1 MYYHHN
7 NTSCHHKRST
17 TRYRV
22 LKTFLK
28 VFFSYKFT
36 FSAKETNCTFFFF
49 CVSCFFRFLS
59 SRSLLLCFLQHD
71 FVWGGY
77 ENHWICFS
85 FCILG
90 LSVFFLSVMELC
102 PWSNVLVQD
111 YYCLQMSILYNVWH
125 SAMDADIW
133 RKRSVLYR
141 FIFLYIVI
149 SICNF

>member
-1 MYYHHN
+1 
-7 NTSCHHKRST
+7 
-17 TRYRV
+17 
-22 LKTFLK
+22 
-28 VFFSYKFT
+28 
-36 FSAKETNCTFFFF
+36 
-49 CVSCFFRFLS
+49 LS